1 MFFFMALAR
10 ELIAPH
16 PNTNRIDVYYLNY
29 LPFCRVFASNDN
41 LHKRTVPLF
50 ISGKRMFVPG
60 EELKSDMEALASHYE
75 AMPEEVTKTGSMDYA
90 AYPPREGDFLTAR
103 IYDQVLPDWRE
114 CAARPREKR
123 TPERDAKL
131 MEELRPM
138 LDAIKAMDD

>member
-16 PNTNRIDVYYLNY
+16 PNTNKIDISYLYY
-29 LPFCRVFASNDN
+29 LPFCWVFASNDK

-75 AMPEEVTKTGSMDYA
+75 AMSEEVTKTGSMNYVE
-90 AYPPREGDFLTAR
+90 YSPREGDFLTAR
-103 IYDQVLPDWRE
+103 IYDQVRPNRREWAASPPDISSL
-114 CAARPREKR
+114 A
-123 TPERDAKL
+123 RDA
-131 MEELRPM
+131 
-138 LDAIKAMDD
+138 